1 MPELNYIP
9 SLKYEAGKLVIL
21 DQTRLPGEIV
31 WLPIPD
37 LATACEAIVSLRVR
51 GAPAIGVM
59 AGLSAIV
66 AARNGLPVAD
76 LASDRWAAG
85 FREITATLRTT
96 RPTAVNLF
104 YAMDRLDRCLSG
116 LSASDAAPQK
126 MLDALE
132 TEALNIFR
140 EDTELCDAIGRHG
153 ASLIPVGATVL
164 THCNTGSLATA
175 GRGTALGAIYTA
187 YFEGQKGIQVINTET
202 RPLLQGARLTSFEL
216 VHAGIPCTLI
226 TDSMAAQVMKEGRVD
241 LIMVGAD
248 RIARNGDSANK
259 IGTLGLAVLAKHFGI
274 PFYILAP
281 STTIDVAVPDGE
293 RIVIE
298 QRKADEVRAF
308 GARPVAPENVRVY
321 NPAFDVAPAA
331 LISAIV
337 TEKGV
342 YRGPYDFAS

>member
-9 SLKYEAGKLVIL
+9 SLKYEDGKLVIL
-21 DQTRLPGEIV
+21 DQTRLPGDIV

-66 AARNGLPVAD
+66 AARSGLPVAT
-76 LASDRWAAG
+76 LTTDRWAAG

-104 YAMDRLDRCLSG
+104 YAMDRLDRCLAG
-116 LSASDAAPQK
+116 LSAAAAGPQQ

-132 TEALNIFR
+132 ADALKIFR

-187 YFEGQKGIQVINTET
+187 YFEENKGIKVINTET

-281 STTIDVAVPDGE
+281 STTIDVAVESGE
-293 RIVIE
+293 GIVIE
-298 QRKADEVRAF
+298 QRRPDEVRAF
-308 GARPVAPENVRVY
+308 GARSTAPDRVDVY
-321 NPAFDVAPAA
+321 NPAFDVAPAE

-342 YRGPYDFAS
+342 FRGPYDFA